1 MNRRFIG
8 MVGLLLVVGFY
19 AFGTGFDF
27 FFRFL
32 YVLLLVTGIGFIWA
46 WLNLRGVDLSVIR
59 DANRGR
65 VGGYLGGQ
73 VSIVNRTRLP
83 KSWLEV
89 AEATGPS
96 ANTSGRGL
104 ALIGEQV
111 RSWRIRTYL
120 AKRGVYRS
128 GQVRLV
134 SQDPFGL
141 FRLSRDFLDP
151 HPYIVFPAVEDLPD
165 LDNRFAGL
173 PSDSRVTRHWEQI
186 TTDVASIRHYVD
198 GDSMRRIHW
207 PYTARMNELM
217 VKEFDMGL
225 SAEAW
230 VLLDMHHLSHYG
242 AEVDDVN
249 NTEELSVTVAAS
261 IIDRLMDQSMPVGF
275 ASNGNQEHMYRPDSS
290 PEQRGRLME
299 SLSEVRAHGQRPLQ
313 DFIYGVRSHLN
324 QYNALTVVTSSID
337 TQWVAPLTDLRR
349 QGVEVAV
356 VLVDRSSFGSPSTMR
371 VSLEALAA
379 NLIPTYLVHQGDVL
393 NDALQAPVR
402 EIPRSWAARIAGVP
416 PEGSNGI

>member
-8 MVGLLLVVGFY
+8 MVVLLLVVGFY
-19 AFGTGFDF
+19 ALGTGFDF

-32 YVLLLVTGIGFIWA
+32 YVLLLVTGIGFLWA
-46 WLNLRGVDLSVIR
+46 WLNLRGIDLKVTR
-59 DANRGR
+59 DANRGQ
-65 VGGYLGGQ
+65 VGGYLAGQ
-73 VSIVNRTRLP
+73 VSIVNHTRMP

-96 ANTSGRGL
+96 ADASGRGL
-104 ALIGEQV
+104 ALVREQV

-128 GQVRLV
+128 GIVKLV

-141 FRLSRDFLDP
+141 FRLRRDFVDP
-151 HPYIVFPAVEDLPD
+151 NPYIVFPAVEALPD
-165 LDNRFAGL
+165 LDARFAGL
-173 PSDSRVTRHWEQI
+173 PSDSRATKHWEQI
-186 TTDVASIRHYVD
+186 TTDVSSIRPYVE

-242 AEVDDVN
+242 IELDDVN
-249 NTEELSVTVAAS
+249 NTEELAITVAAS
-261 IIDRLMDQSMPVGF
+261 IVNRLMDQSMPVGL
-275 ASNGNQEHMYRPDSS
+275 AANGDQEHIFRPDSS

-299 SLSEVRAHGQRPLQ
+299 TLSGVRALGQVTLQ
-313 DFIYGVRSHLN
+313 EFIYGVRSHLN
-324 QYNALTVVTSSID
+324 QFNALTVVTASVE
-337 TQWVAPLTDLRR
+337 TQWVASLTHLRR
-349 QGVEVAV
+349 QGIEVSV
-356 VLVDRSSFGSPSTMR
+356 VLVDRSSFGSPTNMS
-371 VSLEALAA
+371 VPIEALSA
-379 NLIPTYLVHQGDVL
+379 NLIPVYMVRLGDNL
-393 NDALQAPVR
+393 NDALLAPVR
-402 EIPRSWAARIAGVP
+402 EIPRSWTSGVAGGV
-416 PEGSNGI
+416 E

>member
-8 MVGLLLVVGFY
+8 MVVLLLVVGFY
-19 AFGTGFDF
+19 ALGTGFDF

-32 YVLLLVTGIGFIWA
+32 YVLLLVTGIGFLWA
-46 WLNLRGVDLSVIR
+46 WLNLRGIDLKVTR
-59 DANRGR
+59 DANRGQ
-65 VGGYLGGQ
+65 VGGYLAGQ
-73 VSIVNRTRLP
+73 VSIVNHTRMP

-96 ANTSGRGL
+96 ADASGRGL
-104 ALIGEQV
+104 ALVREQV

-128 GQVRLV
+128 GIVKLV

-141 FRLSRDFLDP
+141 FRLRRDFVDP
-151 HPYIVFPAVEDLPD
+151 NPYIVFPAVEALPD
-165 LDNRFAGL
+165 LDARFAGL
-173 PSDSRVTRHWEQI
+173 PSDSRATKHWEQI
-186 TTDVASIRHYVD
+186 TTDVSSIRPYVE

-242 AEVDDVN
+242 IELDDVN
-249 NTEELSVTVAAS
+249 NTEELAITVAAS
-261 IIDRLMDQSMPVGF
+261 IVNRLMDQSMPVGL
-275 ASNGNQEHMYRPDSS
+275 AANGDQEHIFRPDSS

-299 SLSEVRAHGQRPLQ
+299 TLSEVRALGQVTLQ
-313 DFIYGVRSHLN
+313 EFIYGVRSHLN
-324 QYNALTVVTSSID
+324 QFNALTVVTASVE
-337 TQWVAPLTDLRR
+337 TQWVASLTHLRR
-349 QGVEVAV
+349 QGIEVSV
-356 VLVDRSSFGSPSTMR
+356 VLVDRSSFGSPTNMS
-371 VSLEALAA
+371 VPIEALSA
-379 NLIPTYLVHQGDVL
+379 NLIPVYMVRLGDNL
-393 NDALQAPVR
+393 NDALLAPVR
-402 EIPRSWAARIAGVP
+402 EIPRSWTSGVAGGV
-416 PEGSNGI
+416 E

>member
-8 MVGLLLVVGFY
+8 MVVLLLVVGFY
-19 AFGTGFDF
+19 ALGTGFDF

-32 YVLLLVTGIGFIWA
+32 YVLLLVTGIGFLWA
-46 WLNLRGVDLSVIR
+46 WLNLRGIDLKVTR
-59 DANRGR
+59 DANRGQ
-65 VGGYLGGQ
+65 VGGYLAGQ
-73 VSIVNRTRLP
+73 VSIVNHTRMP

-96 ANTSGRGL
+96 ADASGRGL
-104 ALIGEQV
+104 ALVREQV

-128 GQVRLV
+128 GIVKLV

-141 FRLSRDFLDP
+141 FRLRRDFVDP
-151 HPYIVFPAVEDLPD
+151 NPYIVFPAVEALPD
-165 LDNRFAGL
+165 LDARFAGL
-173 PSDSRVTRHWEQI
+173 PSDSRATKHWEQI
-186 TTDVASIRHYVD
+186 TTDVSSIRPYVE

-242 AEVDDVN
+242 IELDDVN
-249 NTEELSVTVAAS
+249 NTEELAVTVAAS
-261 IIDRLMDQSMPVGF
+261 IVNRLMDQSMPVGL
-275 ASNGNQEHMYRPDSS
+275 AANGDQEHIFRPDSS

-299 SLSEVRAHGQRPLQ
+299 TLSGVRALGQVTLQ
-313 DFIYGVRSHLN
+313 EFIYGVRSHLN
-324 QYNALTVVTSSID
+324 QFNALTVVTASVE
-337 TQWVAPLTDLRR
+337 TQWVASLTHLRR
-349 QGVEVAV
+349 QGIEVSV
-356 VLVDRSSFGSPSTMR
+356 VLVDRSSFGSPTNMS
-371 VSLEALAA
+371 VPIEELSA
-379 NLIPTYLVHQGDVL
+379 NLIPVYMVRLGDNL
-393 NDALQAPVR
+393 NDALLAPVR
-402 EIPRSWAARIAGVP
+402 EIPRSWTSGVAGGV
-416 PEGSNGI
+416 E

>member
-1 MNRRFIG
+1 MLAL
-8 MVGLLLVVGFY
+8 MAVVAFY
-19 AFGTGFDF
+19 ALGTGFDF

-32 YVLLLVTGIGFIWA
+32 YALLLLTGIGFSWA
-46 WLNLRGVDLSVIR
+46 WLNLRGIELSVTR

-65 VGGYLGGQ
+65 VGGYLKGR
-73 VSIVNRTRLP
+73 VSIINRTMLP

-89 AEATGPS
+89 VEATGPS

-104 ALIGEQV
+104 ALV
-111 RSWRIRTYL
+111 RDQTRIWRIETYL

-141 FRLSRDFLDP
+141 FRLRREFLDP
-151 HPYIVFPAVEDLPD
+151 NPYIVLPAVEPLPD
-165 LDNRFAGL
+165 LDARFAGL
-173 PSDSRVTRHWEQI
+173 PSDTRTTRHWEQI
-186 TTDVASIRHYVD
+186 TTDVASVRTYVE

-225 SAEAW
+225 SAESW
-230 VLLDMHHLSHYG
+230 VLLDMHQESHFG
-242 AEVDDVN
+242 VDLDDVN

-275 ASNGNQEHMYRPDSS
+275 AANGDRDHIYRPDSS

-299 SLSEVRAHGQRPLQ
+299 ALSEVRAHGQRPLQ
-313 DFIYGVRSHLN
+313 EFIYQIRSHLN
-324 QYNALTVVTSSID
+324 QFNALTVVTSSVD
-337 TQWVAPLTDLRR
+337 TQWAEALNDLRR
-349 QGVEVAV
+349 QGVEVAA
-356 VLVDRSSFGSPSTMR
+356 VLVDRSSFGSGQNMDRP
-371 VSLEALAA
+371 LEALSA
-379 NLIPTYLVHQGDVL
+379 NLIPVYVVRRGDLLNSVL
-393 NDALQAPVR
+393 RVPVR
-402 EIPRSWAARIAGVP
+402 EIPRSWNSGVAGRAT
-416 PEGSNGI
+416 

>member
-8 MVGLLLVVGFY
+8 MVVLLLVVGFY
-19 AFGTGFDF
+19 ALGTGFDF

-32 YVLLLVTGIGFIWA
+32 YVLLLVTGIGFLWA
-46 WLNLRGVDLSVIR
+46 WLNLRGIDLKVTR
-59 DANRGR
+59 DANRGQ
-65 VGGYLGGQ
+65 VGGYLAGQ
-73 VSIVNRTRLP
+73 VSIVNHTRMP

-96 ANTSGRGL
+96 ADASGRGL
-104 ALIGEQV
+104 ALVREQV

-128 GQVRLV
+128 GIVKLV

-141 FRLSRDFLDP
+141 FRLRRDFVDP
-151 HPYIVFPAVEDLPD
+151 NPYIVFPAVEALPD
-165 LDNRFAGL
+165 LDARFAGL
-173 PSDSRVTRHWEQI
+173 PSDSRATKHWEQI
-186 TTDVASIRHYVD
+186 TTDVSSIRPYVE

-242 AEVDDVN
+242 IELDDVN
-249 NTEELSVTVAAS
+249 NTEELAVTVAAS
-261 IIDRLMDQSMPVGF
+261 IVNRLMDQSMPVGL
-275 ASNGNQEHMYRPDSS
+275 AANGDQEHIFRPDSS

-299 SLSEVRAHGQRPLQ
+299 TLSEVRALGQVTLQ
-313 DFIYGVRSHLN
+313 EFIYGVRSHLN
-324 QYNALTVVTSSID
+324 QFNALTVVTASVE
-337 TQWVAPLTDLRR
+337 TQWVASLTHLRR
-349 QGVEVAV
+349 QGIEVSV
-356 VLVDRSSFGSPSTMR
+356 VLVDRSSFGSPTNMS
-371 VSLEALAA
+371 VPIEALSA
-379 NLIPTYLVHQGDVL
+379 NLIPVYIVRRGDNL
-393 NDALQAPVR
+393 NDALLAPVR
-402 EIPRSWAARIAGVP
+402 EIPRSWTSGVAGGV
-416 PEGSNGI
+416 E

>member
-8 MVGLLLVVGFY
+8 MVALVLVVGFY
-19 AFGTGFDF
+19 SFGTGFDF

-32 YVLLLVTGIGFIWA
+32 YVLLMVSGIGFVWA
-46 WLNLRGVDLSVIR
+46 WLNLRGIDLNVTR

-73 VSIVNRTRLP
+73 VSIVNRTRMP

-104 ALIGEQV
+104 ALIREQV

-141 FRLSRDFLDP
+141 FRLRRDFLDP

-165 LDNRFAGL
+165 LDARFAGL
-173 PSDSRVTRHWEQI
+173 PSDSRKTRHWEQI
-186 TTDVASIRHYVD
+186 TTDVASIRSYVD

-230 VLLDMHHLSHYG
+230 VLLDMHHQSHYG
-242 AEVDDVN
+242 TDLDEVN

-261 IIDRLMDQSMPVGF
+261 IVDRLMDQSMPVGL
-275 ASNGNQEHMYRPDSS
+275 ASNGDQEHIYRPDSS

-313 DFIYGVRSHLN
+313 DFIYGVRNHLN
-324 QYNALTVVTSSID
+324 QYNALTVVTASID
-337 TQWVAPLTDLRR
+337 TQWVASLTDLRR
-349 QGVEVAV
+349 TGVEVAV
-356 VLVDRSSFGSPSTMR
+356 VLVDRSSFGSPSNMR
-371 VSLEALAA
+371 VPLEALSA
-379 NLIPTYLVHQGDVL
+379 NLIPVYLVRQGDVL
-393 NDALQAPVR
+393 NDVLQTPVR
-402 EIPRSWAARIAGVP
+402 DIPRSWAVSAAGAV
-416 PEGSNGI
+416 E